1 MAALASLRVVAINAI
16 HLDCMPEFD
25 YDRLLWGE
33 RQIRSVTNM
42 MRADARDFLRV
53 ASAIGLRPS
62 VTVFPLDHANEALR
76 AIKDDA
82 IDGAAV
88 IVP

>member
-1 MAALASLRVVAINAI
+1 MARPRHIGVVTAGG
-16 HLDCMPEFD
+16 DWEF
-25 YDRLLWGE
+25 L
-33 RQIRSVTNM
+33 Q
-42 MRADARDFLRV
+42 V

-76 AIKDDA
+76 AIKDDG